1 MDNVVLT
8 KLAAMISEQSDTDPR
23 LLLLSAEDNVL
34 VARVDLPAGAALKID
49 GGEAVLAVDVPLGH
63 KLARRP
69 LRVGDT
75 VLKYGAPIGS
85 VSAPAA
91 VGEWLHVHNM
101 KSDYI
106 PSFGRDVGD
115 QPPDG
120 Q

>member
-1 MDNVVLT
+1 MTSDR
-8 KLAAMISEQSDTDPR
+8 IDTDPR
-23 LLLLSAEDNVL
+23 LLLLAAEDNVL
-34 VARVDLPAGAALKID
+34 VARADLPAGAALRID
-49 GGEAVLAVDVPLGH
+49 GAEAVLAAEVPLGH
-63 KLARRP
+63 KLARRA
-69 LRVGDT
+69 LAVGDT

-91 VGEWLHVHNM
+91 RGEWLHVHNM